1 MSESLYFA
9 RQPILDLHGNT
20 YAYELLYRTSS
31 DHFFEPIKNGRLA
44 TAQVLVYALN
54 LAGLNKTLGET
65 FAFVNIDEEL
75 LMDEML
81 FSIPKEQFVLE
92 ILENVVINER
102 IIERIKELKEHGY
115 RFALDDADCS
125 KEYIINFQPIFEYVD
140 IVKLDILTLQEEN
153 LPKFLA
159 LFKRFKLKILAEKVE
174 TQEEFDKYKALGCD
188 YFQGYFFARPD
199 IIENKAIDPAQLLI
213 LRLIRHLQSESA
225 TDEICHT
232 FEQNAALTLQLLR
245 FVNSAAF
252 GFRASIK
259 SIRQAILL
267 LGPNQLKSWL
277 LLISYANPSKGIQ
290 GLQNPLLTL
299 AQTRSNMM
307 QTFCKGIYKH
317 TCSKTVLEK
326 SAFIGLL
333 SLIEALMHAP
343 IQDILNELNVDEEII
358 QTLVYNTGELGKIL
372 QLVCAVERFD
382 TQCVDEVLDTLPL
395 SREEFSAAVEEAY
408 VLTEAFS
415 SDLNS

>member
-1 MSESLYFA
+1 MSDTLYFA
-9 RQPILDLHGNT
+9 RQPILDLHCKT

-31 DHFFEPIKNGRLA
+31 DHFFEPIKNDRLA

-54 LAGLNKTLGET
+54 LAGLKKTLGET

-92 ILENVVINER
+92 ILESVVINER
-102 IIERIKELKEHGY
+102 IIERVKELKTHGY
-115 RFALDDADCS
+115 RFALDDVDCS
-125 KEYIINFQPIFEYVD
+125 KEYIVNFQPIFEYID
-140 IVKLDILTLQEEN
+140 IVKLDIPTLQEKN

-159 LFKRFKLKILAEKVE
+159 LFKKFELKILAEKVE
-174 TQEEFDKYKALGCD
+174 TQEQFDKYKALGCD

-199 IIENKAIDPAQLLI
+199 IIENKSIDPAQLLI
-213 LRLIRHLQSESA
+213 LRLIRHVQNGSA
-225 TDEICHT
+225 TDEICRT

-252 GFRASIK
+252 SFRASIK

-299 AQTRSNMM
+299 AQTRANMM
-307 QTFCKGIYKH
+307 QMFCKGIYKQM
-317 TCSKTVLEK
+317 CSKTILEK

-333 SLIEALMHAP
+333 SLIEALLHAP
-343 IQDILNELNVDEEII
+343 MQSILNELNVDEEII
-358 QTLVYNTGELGKIL
+358 QTLVFSTGELGTIL

-382 TQCVDEVLDTLPL
+382 TQSVDEILETLPL
-395 SREEFSAAVEEAY
+395 SREEFSAAVQEAY

-415 SDLNS
+415 AGVNS